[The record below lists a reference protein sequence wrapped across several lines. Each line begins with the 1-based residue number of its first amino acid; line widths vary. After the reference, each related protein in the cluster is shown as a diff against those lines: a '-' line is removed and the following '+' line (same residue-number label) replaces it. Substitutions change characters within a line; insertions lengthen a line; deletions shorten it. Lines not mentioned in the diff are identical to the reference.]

1 MPASFL
7 KMSARKGPT
16 PFKYS
21 IGLFN
26 METELVMI
34 AFFYFLQI
42 LTNITKLPYQNFN
55 EKSVFKPVI
64 Q

>member
-1 MPASFL
+1 MPASFF

-34 AFFYFLQI
+34 IFFAFCNYYKYNQVAVSQF
-42 LTNITKLPYQNFN
+42 
-55 EKSVFKPVI
+55 
-64 Q
+64 